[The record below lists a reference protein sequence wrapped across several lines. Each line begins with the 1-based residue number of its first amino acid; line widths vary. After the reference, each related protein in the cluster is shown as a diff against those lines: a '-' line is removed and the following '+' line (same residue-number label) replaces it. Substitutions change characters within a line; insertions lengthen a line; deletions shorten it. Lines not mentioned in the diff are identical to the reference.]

1 MLTVIPTM
9 SLNELVELP
18 VGIRGLHRSLT
29 RCIRPMA
36 TKARLDNLGAS
47 FLDAADAHADRPMFS
62 EDGMELSYAWFARAA
77 ISVARRLQS
86 MRCFRP
92 GDCVLLLQPNSAEY
106 LAAFY
111 GILLAGGVVVPIAVT
126 TDQRRIV
133 EIAVKSRASIILT
146 VRDHQPWKFGC
157 QLPELWLDEAID
169 QEFDASMPGLQN
181 SADALAA
188 VMFTAGSTGK
198 SKGVMLSHRNLV
210 SNARAIQRY
219 LSLTKEERP
228 LCLLPFQHAFG
239 NSIVQSHVL
248 SGGCLV
254 AGPTYQLPGEISRST
269 VASGVTSISAV
280 PTIMQ
285 LLHDARSW
293 TALQTPTLRYIAVAG
308 GALSSRVA
316 LEVAEKIR
324 PAELY
329 LMYGQTEA
337 TARISYL
344 PPAELAKRPN
354 SIGRGLDNLTLQVVE
369 PSGQPV
375 KPTEIGELRVAGPSV
390 MLGYWEDEEATRQVL
405 RGGWLY
411 TGDDA
416 SIDEDGWV
424 YLRGRKHSWLKIG
437 GNRVHPQQLED
448 HVNELLQSNQS
459 IAIPFRD
466 HSGNDRLALFVV
478 GSNLTLTEIM
488 QHLRRN
494 LPNYLIPT
502 VIRSLTELPL
512 LPSAKVDRSSLSQ
525 LAASEYITTY
535 IPCDTAIS

>member
-1 MLTVIPTM
+1 L
-9 SLNELVELP
+9 
-18 VGIRGLHRSLT
+18 
-29 RCIRPMA
+29 
-36 TKARLDNLGAS
+36 AS
-47 FLDAADAHADRPMFS
+47 
-62 EDGMELSYAWFARAA
+62 
-77 ISVARRLQS
+77 
-86 MRCFRP
+86 
-92 GDCVLLLQPNSAEY
+92 
-106 LAAFY
+106 FY
-111 GILLAGGVVVPIAVT
+111 GIVLAGGVVVPIAVT

-146 VRDHQPWKFGC
+146 KRDQHPLNFGC
-157 QLPELWLDEAID
+157 QLPEVWLDEAIELARD
-169 QEFDASMPGLQN
+169 ITLPGLQN
-181 SADALAA
+181 TADTLAA

-210 SNARAIQRY
+210 SNALAIQRY

-254 AGPTYQLPGEISRST
+254 AGPTYQLPHEISRS
-269 VASGVTSISAV
+269 AIANRVTSISAV

-285 LLHDARSW
+285 LLHNARAWS
-293 TALQTPTLRYIAVAG
+293 ALRSSTLRYISVAG

-316 LEVAEKIR
+316 LEVAERIR

-344 PPAELAKRPN
+344 PPAELARRPT
-354 SIGRGLDNLTLQVVE
+354 SVGRGLDNLTLEVVDASGE
-369 PSGQPV
+369 RVNPS
-375 KPTEIGELRVAGPSV
+375 EIGELRVTGPSV
-390 MLGYWEDEEATRQVL
+390 MLGYWEDDEATRQVL
-405 RGGWLY
+405 RDGWLY
-411 TGDDA
+411 TGDSA

-448 HVNELLQSNQS
+448 HVNELLRSNQA
-459 IAIPFRD
+459 IVIPFQD
-466 HSGNDRLALFVV
+466 HSGNDRLALFVT
-478 GSNLTLTEIM
+478 GGNLAIAEIM
-488 QHLRRN
+488 QHLRRS

-525 LAASEYITTY
+525 LAASEYVTTF